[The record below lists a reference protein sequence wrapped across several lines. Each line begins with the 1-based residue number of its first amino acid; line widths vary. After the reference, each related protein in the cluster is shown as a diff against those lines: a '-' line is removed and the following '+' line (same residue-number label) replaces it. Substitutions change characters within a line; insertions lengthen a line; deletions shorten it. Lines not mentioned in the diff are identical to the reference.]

1 MATPDDR
8 LARLLKRAAAQT
20 PAEPIPPLSAARADD
35 VVRAWRAAAP
45 ASADGPLLW
54 LAWRGA
60 AAATAVMLLSCA
72 LYFTTPENAV
82 ITAPNAAGTTE
93 PELAIAEN
101 ATLLAL
107 QP

>member
-20 PAEPIPPLSAARADD
+20 PFQPIPPLAAARADD
-35 VVRAWRAAAP
+35 VVRAWRAATP
-45 ASADGPLLW
+45 ASAEGPLLW

-60 AAATAVMLLSCA
+60 LAATAVMLATCA
-72 LYFTTPENAV
+72 LYISTPDSATVASANA
-82 ITAPNAAGTTE
+82 IGTTE